1 MFNRICLRQCLAAVD
16 HTTCASKFTAARLR
30 ELMPMIAEKAEHVFP
45 NLSFNPECC
54 QFPAQLA
61 IKYPFILSVAQHREN
76 KNILLLLQAFAGL
89 LDSRS
94 VPSEM
99 HLVIVG
105 SQGPLTKQIVSQISS
120 LSLHN
125 NVVMANSLP
134 DSELL
139 WLYQHCELFL
149 APSSIEGFGLPLAE
163 ALRCG
168 ARVVCSDIPPFREI
182 AGGTCH
188 YFSLESATVLADLVR
203 ACQVTLCEDRPS
215 PEPLDEFSSAGIG
228 LRYVSIYLKLLQ
240 IPHDLA
246 GSHLAPSDQ
255 VMRYDSPTQ

>member
-1 MFNRICLRQCLAAVD
+1 
-16 HTTCASKFTAARLR
+16 
-30 ELMPMIAEKAEHVFP
+30 
-45 NLSFNPECC
+45 
-54 QFPAQLA
+54 
-61 IKYPFILSVAQHREN
+61 
-76 KNILLLLQAFAGL
+76 
-89 LDSRS
+89 
-94 VPSEM
+94 M

-168 ARVVCSDIPPFREI
+168 ARVVC
-182 AGGTCH
+182 
-188 YFSLESATVLADLVR
+188 L
-203 ACQVTLCEDRPS
+203 
-215 PEPLDEFSSAGIG
+215 
-228 LRYVSIYLKLLQ
+228 
-240 IPHDLA
+240 
-246 GSHLAPSDQ
+246 
-255 VMRYDSPTQ
+255 